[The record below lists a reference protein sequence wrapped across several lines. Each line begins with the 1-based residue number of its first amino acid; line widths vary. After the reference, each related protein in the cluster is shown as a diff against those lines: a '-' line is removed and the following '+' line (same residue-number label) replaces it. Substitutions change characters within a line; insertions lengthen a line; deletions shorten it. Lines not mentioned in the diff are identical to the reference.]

1 MIQIGRDDLLRALKG
16 FKGLAKQELLIN
28 GELTEEKL
36 AQKTHALARRET
48 YLQLIEKLE
57 SSGTEATCVF
67 AFDEYH
73 KFSEDEHPTDP
84 VNDGHQQALEMF
96 FQLLGIQ
103 PTQLRNSIQNKLP
116 FEEVLALNTPQTSY
130 YV

>member
-1 MIQIGRDDLLRALKG
+1 MIQVRRDDLLRALKG

-57 SSGTEATCVF
+57 ASGTEAACVF

-73 KFSEDEHPTDP
+73 KMLDDEHPIDP
-84 VNDGHQQALEMF
+84 VNNGHQQALEMF

-103 PTQLRNSIQNKLP
+103 PTELRNLIENKLP
-116 FEEVLALNTPQTSY
+116 FEQILTLNVQQTSY
-130 YV
+130 YA